1 MVEEV
6 KQAADVRWG
15 SINETDQFFEKVF
28 SVDA

>member
-6 KQAADVRWG
+6 KQATDVRWG